1 MTSLKLKIMTIAAIF
16 CTETALASGIPVVD
30 AAAIAQVVL
39 QLEQLKKE
47 YDMITNH
54 YNQSVSIYSNF
65 TGSRGLGMIHYDPSL
80 RSLIPA
86 NVRVGIRQA
95 MRLGKSALSGE
106 ALKIFEEGGFGEI
119 CDGLT
124 GSGQELCLKEQSG
137 KAQYQAYLQES
148 QKLAQ
153 SRLENIESLMQ
164 QINTAEDAKA
174 ISDLSA
180 RIQAEQTALEATK
193 LHASLQLQELE
204 RMQAQ
209 IMAME
214 REKRHQKVF
223 RKLSDAELRAAL
235 GG

>member
-1 MTSLKLKIMTIAAIF
+1 MKKIVFIIAAIF
-16 CTETALASGIPVVD
+16 CSESALASGIPVVD
-30 AAAIAQVVL
+30 AAAITQIVL

-47 YDMITNH
+47 YDVITNN
-54 YNQSVSIYSNF
+54 YNQAVSTYRNF

-86 NVRVGIRQA
+86 NIRVGIRQA
-95 MRLGKSALSGE
+95 MRLGKSALSAD
-106 ALKIFEEGGFGEI
+106 ALQIFEEGGFGEI
-119 CDGLT
+119 CNGLV
-124 GSGQELCLKEQSG
+124 GSGQDLCMKEQAG
-137 KAQYQAYLQES
+137 KAQFQAYLQES
-148 QKLAQ
+148 QQLAQ
-153 SRLENIESLMQ
+153 SRLDNIERLMQ
-164 QINTAEDAKA
+164 QINSAEDAKA

-209 IMAME
+209 LIAME
-214 REKRHQKVF
+214 REKRHQQVF
-223 RKLSDAELRAAL
+223 RKLSNAELSAAL